1 MSAQPG
7 AGGQLGYEL
16 PPWFTQMQQSNL
28 PMPAPQAPQMPW
40 AQQFQFPEA
49 GGAPQQLPG
58 LMANPSAFQFIQ
70 GMMDQPGGSPGGL
83 PGYGTPWAGGIP
95 AWMQMHG
102 NLRQPREVIPP
113 PNTGGGG
120 GGGVALPSWMRREDA
135 ESVGGGRGGDRN
147 DGPGQRSS
155 EREAGF
161 GGGPDW

>member
-16 PPWFTQMQQSNL
+16 PPWFTQMQQSNQ
-28 PMPAPQAPQMPW
+28 PMPEPQAPQMPW

-113 PNTGGGG
+113 PSTGGGG
-120 GGGVALPSWMRREDA
+120 GGGTLPAWRRREDA
-135 ESVGGGRGGDRN
+135 ESVGGGRGGERDN
-147 DGPGQRSS
+147 PGSG
-155 EREAGF
+155 AGA
-161 GGGPDW
+161 GGHSGGPY